1 MAACVHGWARCWI
14 EQSCSLSLR
23 FDVDEHAE
31 YRKRRLWLNE
41 FASDYIGTC
50 PIGSSDD
57 DSDLFESNVDDRVTV
72 CL

>member
-1 MAACVHGWARCWI
+1 MAACVHGWARGWV

-41 FASDYIGTC
+41 FASDQVLTSINIHSKYAVIILSFG
-50 PIGSSDD
+50 ISK
-57 DSDLFESNVDDRVTV
+57 
-72 CL
+72 